1 MSLGVLVWIAAFDL
15 GYAQMD
21 IESDKKNGI
30 KSFPSR
36 FSPPVTFTAIL
47 VSIPI
52 WAAAFSI
59 LSSLGVILSV
69 IFVVGVLVAG
79 GNDFQ
84 NWWFRSHAATGWILL
99 ISMQL
104 S

>member
-1 MSLGVLVWIAAFDL
+1 MPRWILKA
-15 GYAQMD
+15 
-21 IESDKKNGI
+21 IKNGI

-59 LSSLGVILSV
+59 LSSLGEFILSV

-84 NWWFRSHAATGWILL
+84 NWWFVH
-99 ISMQL
+99 MQPL
-104 S
+104 AGYY

>member
-1 MSLGVLVWIAAFDL
+1 
-15 GYAQMD
+15 MD

-36 FSPPVTFTAIL
+36 FPPPVTFSAIL

-59 LSSLGVILSV
+59 LSSLGAILSV
-69 IFVVGVLVAG
+69 IFVVGVLSAG

-84 NWWFRSHAATGWILL
+84 NWWFRSHVATGWILL
-99 ISMQL
+99 FSMQL